1 MLIYAS
7 SCPVYYAAHGEA
19 FVRSAAKHGYQVKV
33 DISDGPND
41 YAVPKWKAAALRF
54 LNLPELL
61 DTNERVLVLDI
72 DSIITGEIPVQDDWD
87 MALFFRPWIP
97 EENKKLLLAASYWT
111 PRAKPF
117 AEHMRAQYHKKSKW
131 LSEQTY
137 AWRTYQAIGDQ
148 FNIGRLDQNFVS
160 YDFRHNAAIWTAK
173 GPSRKH
179 DPRYLERRAEYVA
192 A

>member
-7 SCPVYYAAHGEA
+7 ACPVYYAAHGEA
-19 FVRSAAKHGYQVKV
+19 FVRSAARHGYQVKV

-61 DTNERVLVLDI
+61 DTNERIVVLDI
-72 DSIITGEIPVQDDWD
+72 DSIVMGEIPVQDDWD

-137 AWRTYQAIGDQ
+137 AYRKEYNPLPCGWGEIELE
-148 FNIGRLDQNFVS
+148 IGRGYV
-160 YDFRHNAAIWTAK
+160 K
-173 GPSRKH
+173 GHKH
-179 DPRYLERRAEYVA
+179 TPYQLKMSKGSIIAG
-192 A
+192 